1 MKPIFKKELWSYLGS
16 YTAWTAFAAFSLV
29 SAAFLFFFS
38 NDFNLLDI
46 GAASLQSYF
55 VLAPWILMFVIPAL
69 TMRSI
74 AEEQQTGTL
83 QFLFTLPVKLSDIV
97 LGKFFAVWLIGLLC
111 LLPSLMHLC
120 TIHFLGIPNGN
131 WDFGATFGSY
141 LGLTLLTGAFSALGI
156 LCSALS
162 SSQVLAYLLG
172 LLLCFTMYFGIEQLA
187 NFSLLG
193 SADFF
198 LRNLGFYY
206 HFQGFTRGLIDSR
219 DLFYF
224 VLMILLNLLLAGWI
238 LKRKK

>member
-1 MKPIFKKELWSYLGS
+1 MELSGQLHGVDG
-16 YTAWTAFAAFSLV
+16 LCCV
-29 SAAFLFFFS
+29 QPRECRVPFFFS

-97 LGKFFAVWLIGLLC
+97 LGKFLAVWLIGLLC

-193 SADFF
+193 SADFSCGTWVF
-198 LRNLGFYY
+198 IIIFK
-206 HFQGFTRGLIDSR
+206 
-219 DLFYF
+219 DLP
-224 VLMILLNLLLAGWI
+224 GG
-238 LKRKK
+238 